1 MAITLVNLVLLKGK
15 AFLSNLMFEYRF
27 WFVVLELNLLLC
39 NKFIIFLKKLT
50 ASSVTNNRVDE
61 IVLNIDLAPT
71 FLDMAGVST
80 PPHMDGRSFL
90 PLLLNRHRHI
100 KDTWPDTFLIESS
113 GRRET
118 PEQVVKIGVTK
129 YSNGQNNNDT
139 DGIMKRRDNETISM
153 VDIGSPEIDDQDDDG
168 QV

>member
-1 MAITLVNLVLLKGK
+1 M
-15 AFLSNLMFEYRF
+15 
-27 WFVVLELNLLLC
+27 
-39 NKFIIFLKKLT
+39 
-50 ASSVTNNRVDE
+50 DE

-71 FLDMAGVST
+71 FLDMAGVAT

-118 PEQVVKIGVTK
+118 PEQIAKAAVSK
-129 YSNGQNNNDT
+129 YLSEQNSNDT
-139 DGIMKRRDNETISM
+139 VVDVKRRDNETTSIG
-153 VDIGSPEIDDQDDDG
+153 DIGSPEIDDQDDDG
-168 QV
+168 WF

>member
-1 MAITLVNLVLLKGK
+1 M
-15 AFLSNLMFEYRF
+15 
-27 WFVVLELNLLLC
+27 
-39 NKFIIFLKKLT
+39 
-50 ASSVTNNRVDE
+50 DE

-80 PPHMDGRSFL
+80 PAHMDGRSFL

-118 PEQVVKIGVTK
+118 PDQIARAAVSK
-129 YSNGQNNNDT
+129 YSIAQNSNDT
-139 DGIMKRRDNETISM
+139 TFDMKKRENDTTSA
-153 VDIGSPEIDDQDDDG
+153 VDIGSPEVDDQDDDG
-168 QV
+168 QFWSHPFEVILFTKRNHLLY